1 MDQTEIGKFVVSHWQ
16 DIALAVIIAVSII
29 GGVAFYHL
37 AKHLERFEPSTWQAL
52 GRPKLFSKKS
62 IKDQLNYFWYTLTR
76 KYRRSEV
83 AEIRM
88 LGDLNF
94 MCLVV
99 AWILALAVITFGDL
113 NRYDLRLIFGK

>member
-1 MDQTEIGKFVVSHWQ
+1 LVAAHWQ
-16 DIALAVIIAVSII
+16 DIALAVIIVVAII

-37 AKHLERFEPSTWQAL
+37 AKHLERFEPSTWQTL

-62 IKDQLNYFWYTLTR
+62 IKDQLNYFSYILAR
-76 KYRRSEV
+76 NYRSSEV

-113 NRYDLRLIFGK
+113 NRCDLRFIFGK